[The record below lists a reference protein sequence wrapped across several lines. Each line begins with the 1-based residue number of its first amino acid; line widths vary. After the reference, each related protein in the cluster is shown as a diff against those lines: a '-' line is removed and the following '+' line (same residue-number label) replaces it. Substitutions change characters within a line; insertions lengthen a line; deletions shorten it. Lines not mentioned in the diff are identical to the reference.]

1 MRMRASWVRGK
12 PLQDVGRKLDR
23 AGGGAPLVER
33 GPEECWEAEA
43 AGRRAPGNDGTTLRL
58 GCDEG
63 TAGGGR
69 QSPFHLNGAEQR
81 QLDHDERPFD
91 LFGVRAY

>member
-1 MRMRASWVRGK
+1 MYGESSSRTVGGV
-12 PLQDVGRKLDR
+12 PL
-23 AGGGAPLVER
+23 AER
-33 GPEECWEAEA
+33 GPEER
-43 AGRRAPGNDGTTLRL
+43 AGRDRRVDRAPGALRNGGTTLRL

-69 QSPFHLNGAEQR
+69 QSPFHLNGVEQR

-91 LFGVRAY
+91 LSGVRAY